1 MLNYVIYHNQN
12 INNSNILLIYLKN
25 QYFLYLKVI
34 KINMILLIIKFQV
47 LFIYIIVLNE
57 LLNVFHIFFINK
69 LDMF

>member
-47 LFIYIIVLNE
+47 LFIYIIFLNE